1 MGRYA
6 NFLTMAFW
14 YYVGT
19 VVISYAVAVITAP
32 SVESPKPVGID
43 EIEVNTAE
51 EGSPIL
57 AVFGKPWIKSANCVW
72 YGDLRTTKIKSKGGK
87 K

>member
-1 MGRYA
+1 MPY
-6 NFLTMAFW
+6 W
-14 YYVGT
+14 SYVFT
-19 VVISYAVAVITAP
+19 AIISYAVTVLTAP

-43 EIEVNTAE
+43 EIDVNTAE

-57 AVFGKPWIKSANCVW
+57 AIFGKPWIKSANCVW

>member
-1 MGRYA
+1 
-6 NFLTMAFW
+6 MAFW
-14 YYVGT
+14 YWAGAS
-19 VVISYAVAVITAP
+19 ILSYAVTVLTAP
-32 SVESPKPVGID
+32 SIESPKPVGLD
-43 EIEVNTAE
+43 ELDVNTAE

-57 AVFGKPWIKSANCVW
+57 AIFGKPWIKSANCVW